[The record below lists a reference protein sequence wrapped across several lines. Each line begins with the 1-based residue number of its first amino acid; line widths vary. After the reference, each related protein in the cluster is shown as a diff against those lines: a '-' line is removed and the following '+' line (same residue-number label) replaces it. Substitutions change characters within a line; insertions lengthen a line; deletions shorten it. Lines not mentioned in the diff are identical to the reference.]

1 MQIPKLPRLVK
12 NSLDLAMNAATGG
25 IPASTEPGPAKRPY
39 DRAKEITQKAS
50 AKAAAVSGSLALPV
64 GPLGMLTILPDLAFV
79 WRIQTQMVVDIA
91 AAFGHKGK
99 VTQQQLM
106 TCLFKH
112 VTDTATKEYQKSV
125 PIEMEQKSSLLIE
138 VLDRV
143 TNSQSRELSTR
154 IGKQVGQ
161 VILQRAAKRTA
172 SRLMPL
178 AGAAV
183 VATYS
188 ALDTKE
194 VARTAVELFSGEKLP
209 PRHTKKDFP
218 RPEEMF
224 EAPGIKEI
232 DPNSL

>member
-12 NSLDLAMNAATGG
+12 NSLDVAMNAATGG
-25 IPASTEPGPAKRPY
+25 IPGTTEPGPARRPY
-39 DRAKEITQKAS
+39 ERAKEITQKAS
-50 AKAAAVSGSLALPV
+50 AKAAAVSASMALPV

-112 VTDTATKEYQKSV
+112 VTETANKEYQKSI
-125 PIEMEQKSSLLIE
+125 PIEVEQKSSLLVE

-143 TNSQSRELSTR
+143 TNSKSRDLSVR
-154 IGKQVGQ
+154 VGKQVGSAL
-161 VILQRAAKRTA
+161 VQRIAKRTA
-172 SRLMPL
+172 TRLMPL

-188 ALDTKE
+188 ALDTRE

-209 PRHTKKDFP
+209 PRHTRKEFP

-224 EAPGIKEI
+224 EVHDIKEI
-232 DPNSL
+232 DPNAL